1 METSS
6 DLIAYPERL
15 SLLKLILS
23 VIRPQL
29 DQYWKIKLSLILM
42 KIVEYVAGPLK
53 ALGILVEFLLNLF
66 SQNGGLLRTLFS
78 LLNGSMI
85 IPKRGSE
92 EFLSVIGHLER
103 RRDLYKSISED
114 DLSVMDGGDRV
125 FADISAMASTLA
137 YENKLVIRKTV
148 NQHWKMHFV
157 EFFDFWDDH
166 LQKKSTQA
174 FVICDKE
181 IDAKLIV
188 VAFRGTQLFEAD
200 DYITDLD
207 FSWYDF
213 PQIGK
218 VHLGFL
224 EALGL
229 ANRSID
235 KKSSHH
241 LETQDIN
248 KPLAYFVLCQKLK
261 NLLQIHKNA
270 KFIVTGH
277 SLGGALAVLFLA
289 MLFVNKEDKLLEKLL
304 AIYTFGQPRVGDKEF
319 GDFMNSKLKQS
330 KPKYFRVVYSNDLI
344 PRLPFDDGLFM
355 YKHFGVC
362 LYYNCCYCQKNLVE
376 APNRDL
382 TLVYFI
388 PIRIT
393 AIWELLQSLVLHY
406 IKGES
411 FKETKL
417 SIISRIFGILVP
429 GISAHSPV
437 NYINAIRLG
446 PPRLNPTLSNVKG

>member
-1 METSS
+1 METTG

-23 VIRPQL
+23 VMLPYGLRSHLTKCEDQVILQL
-29 DQYWKIKLSLILM
+29 NQNWKMKLSLILM
-42 KIVEYVAGPLK
+42 KIVGYVAGPLK

-92 EFLSVIGHLER
+92 EFLSLIGHLER
-103 RRDLYKSISED
+103 RTDLYKSISKD
-114 DLSVMDGGDRV
+114 DLSVMEGGDRV

-137 YENKLVIRKTV
+137 YENKLVIRKRV

-174 FVICDKE
+174 FVLCDKE
-181 IDAKLIV
+181 IDAKLIL
-188 VAFRGTQLFEAD
+188 VAFRGTQLFDAD

-207 FSWYDF
+207 FSWYDYA
-213 PQIGK
+213 QIGK

-235 KKSSHH
+235 KKYSHH

-261 NLLQIHKNA
+261 TLLQIHKNA
-270 KFIVTGH
+270 KLIVTGH
-277 SLGGALAVLFLA
+277 SLGGALAILFSA
-289 MLFVNKEDKLLEKLL
+289 MLFVNEEDKLLENLL

-319 GDFMNSKLKQS
+319 GDFMDSTVNQ
-330 KPKYFRVVYSNDLI
+330 PTPRYFRVVYSNDLI
-344 PRLPFDDGLFM
+344 PRLPFDDGLFK

-362 LYYNCCYCQKNLVE
+362 LYYNCFYHQKNLAE

-382 TLVYFI
+382 SLLFFI

-393 AIWELLQSLVLHY
+393 AIWELLQCLVLHY
-406 IKGES
+406 IRGES
-411 FKETKL
+411 FKETTL
-417 SIISRIFGILVP
+417 SIISRIF
-429 GISAHSPV
+429 
-437 NYINAIRLG
+437 
-446 PPRLNPTLSNVKG
+446 

>member
-1 METSS
+1 
-6 DLIAYPERL
+6 
-15 SLLKLILS
+15 
-23 VIRPQL
+23 
-29 DQYWKIKLSLILM
+29 
-42 KIVEYVAGPLK
+42 
-53 ALGILVEFLLNLF
+53 
-66 SQNGGLLRTLFS
+66 
-78 LLNGSMI
+78 
-85 IPKRGSE
+85 
-92 EFLSVIGHLER
+92 
-103 RRDLYKSISED
+103 
-114 DLSVMDGGDRV
+114 
-125 FADISAMASTLA
+125 
-137 YENKLVIRKTV
+137 
-148 NQHWKMHFV
+148 
-157 EFFDFWDDH
+157 
-166 LQKKSTQA
+166 
-174 FVICDKE
+174 
-181 IDAKLIV
+181 
-188 VAFRGTQLFEAD
+188 
-200 DYITDLD
+200 
-207 FSWYDF
+207 
-213 PQIGK
+213 
-218 VHLGFL
+218 
-224 EALGL
+224 
-229 ANRSID
+229 
-235 KKSSHH
+235 
-241 LETQDIN
+241 
-248 KPLAYFVLCQKLK
+248 
-261 NLLQIHKNA
+261 
-270 KFIVTGH
+270 
-277 SLGGALAVLFLA
+277 